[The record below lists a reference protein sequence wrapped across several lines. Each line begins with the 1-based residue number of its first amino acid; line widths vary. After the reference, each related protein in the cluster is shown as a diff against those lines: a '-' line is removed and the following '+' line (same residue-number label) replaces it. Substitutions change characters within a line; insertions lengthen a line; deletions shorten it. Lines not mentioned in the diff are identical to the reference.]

1 MNHTNNPSP
10 TLRVAGI
17 LSVAAAIVAS
27 AGDFFLIYVAN
38 APKYGFG
45 LTGEEANRL
54 LLVGHYCGVL
64 AIPLFSL
71 GYWHVSRGLSASGKR
86 ISLSVLAIG
95 VYTSAVG
102 SAIHGLTAFGL
113 HASPLTGAQS
123 PTPLETLTPPS
134 LVPFILPLWGFV
146 GLAILTGSA
155 LYAFAVFTRHTA
167 YPRWG
172 ALLNPALLVVAG
184 NALALLSPLL
194 TDFLVV
200 WMPNLAHI
208 LFFAFSTAALWYTD
222 AIGGR
227 S

>member
-1 MNHTNNPSP
+1 MNDTNNPSP

-17 LSVAAAIVAS
+17 IAVVAALIAS

-45 LTGEEANRL
+45 LTGEQANRW

-64 AIPLFSL
+64 AIPLYSL
-71 GYWHVSRGLSASGKR
+71 GYWHVSRGLAAAGKR
-86 ISLSVLAIG
+86 ISRSVFALG

-113 HASPLTGAQS
+113 HASSLAEAQPS
-123 PTPLETLTPPS
+123 PHPLEVLTPPE
-134 LVPFILPLWGFV
+134 LVPYLLPLWAFV
-146 GLAILTGSA
+146 GLAMLAGSA

-167 YPRWG
+167 YPKWG
-172 ALLNPALLVVAG
+172 ALLNPALLVAVG
-184 NALALLSPLL
+184 SGLALLSPLL

-208 LFFAFSTAALWYTD
+208 LFFAFSTAALWHTD
-222 AIGGR
+222 T
-227 S
+227 

>member
-1 MNHTNNPSP
+1 MSDTNNPSP
-10 TLRVAGI
+10 ALRVAGI
-17 LSVAAAIVAS
+17 LAVVAAIVAS

-45 LTGEEANRL
+45 QTGEQANRW

-64 AIPLFSL
+64 AIPFFSL
-71 GYWHVSRGLSASGKR
+71 GYWQVSRGLSAAGKR
-86 ISLSVLAIG
+86 ISRSVLAIG

-113 HASPLTGAQS
+113 HALPLAGAHSPD
-123 PTPLETLTPPS
+123 PLETLTPPG
-134 LVPFILPLWGFV
+134 LVPFIMPLWGFV

-172 ALLNPALLVVAG
+172 ALLNPALLLVAG

-208 LFFAFSTAALWYTD
+208 LFFTFSTAALWNTD
-222 AIGGR
+222 
-227 S
+227 